1 MLIWERKHRSL
12 SRARFAV
19 VMPRICISSHQQ
31 RGMCFAEN
39 ANQAEQKVT
48 PKPKQSPPGTAGHH
62 NVRRSRGWMCGEV
75 INIALIKKGV

>member
-1 MLIWERKHRSL
+1 MTEKTQKLKPCPFAAVML
-12 SRARFAV
+12 
-19 VMPRICISSHQQ
+19 RICISSHQQ

-62 NVRRSRGWMCGEV
+62 NVRRSRG
-75 INIALIKKGV
+75 